1 MLPDRW
7 DSELPP
13 RANPPLPPS
22 QRPLSSGVPDVRER
36 PRAAPDRMSEKRV
49 EEAPAELSAKVRP
62 PPAPPSRLA
71 PARRARPT
79 GRPLPAAPTAR
90 PTEGRARPSANGE
103 RGRGARGPARGI
115 PLSEVGGG
123 GGGGAARRG
132 AEGGAERPAAP
143 LRPLDPGERAGL
155 RAALA
160 VDKKAESRRNGS
172 TKVAARR
179 PEARRQPAAPLRR
192 EEAGGGSLGER
203 GPSPGPGPPCPAP
216 RGWPRGVPPAGL
228 PCVVGRAGLPAVR
241 RPRLPSASPAP
252 SPLCLRPR
260 VLSASFLAAE
270 RCHVFSHL
278 AYRK

>member
-90 PTEGRARPSANGE
+90 PTEVRTVGTLGADPARSGEGPPEFVTAALGVVSAETTRRDAEATLAWLGDEGVPFARGVRYVAVYSDYDELTGPVVAPEVPGFVDLRVVRLQDGCEADRSGHLTVLASPRALDLVEDALAAPGAGEARP
-103 RGRGARGPARGI
+103 ARCVP
-115 PLSEVGGG
+115 SDQVVGVL
-123 GGGGAARRG
+123 
-132 AEGGAERPAAP
+132 AP
-143 LRPLDPGERAGL
+143 
-155 RAALA
+155 
-160 VDKKAESRRNGS
+160 
-172 TKVAARR
+172 
-179 PEARRQPAAPLRR
+179 
-192 EEAGGGSLGER
+192 
-203 GPSPGPGPPCPAP
+203 
-216 RGWPRGVPPAGL
+216 VPP
-228 PCVVGRAGLPAVR
+228 R
-241 RPRLPSASPAP
+241 
-252 SPLCLRPR
+252 
-260 VLSASFLAAE
+260 
-270 RCHVFSHL
+270 
-278 AYRK
+278 

>member
-1 MLPDRW
+1 MPT
-7 DSELPP
+7 
-13 RANPPLPPS
+13 PPLPPS

-132 AEGGAERPAAP
+132 AGPRGAQ
-143 LRPLDPGERAGL
+143 
-155 RAALA
+155 
-160 VDKKAESRRNGS
+160 S
-172 TKVAARR
+172 ARR
-179 PEARRQPAAPLRR
+179 RRSVLWIRESAR
-192 EEAGGGSLGER
+192 GS
-203 GPSPGPGPPCPAP
+203 A
-216 RGWPRGVPPAGL
+216 
-228 PCVVGRAGLPAVR
+228 
-241 RPRLPSASPAP
+241 RL
-252 SPLCLRPR
+252 
-260 VLSASFLAAE
+260 
-270 RCHVFSHL
+270 
-278 AYRK
+278 

>member
-132 AEGGAERPAAP
+132 AGPRGAQ
-143 LRPLDPGERAGL
+143 
-155 RAALA
+155 
-160 VDKKAESRRNGS
+160 S
-172 TKVAARR
+172 ARR
-179 PEARRQPAAPLRR
+179 RRSVLWIRESAR
-192 EEAGGGSLGER
+192 GS
-203 GPSPGPGPPCPAP
+203 A
-216 RGWPRGVPPAGL
+216 
-228 PCVVGRAGLPAVR
+228 
-241 RPRLPSASPAP
+241 RL
-252 SPLCLRPR
+252 
-260 VLSASFLAAE
+260 
-270 RCHVFSHL
+270 
-278 AYRK
+278 